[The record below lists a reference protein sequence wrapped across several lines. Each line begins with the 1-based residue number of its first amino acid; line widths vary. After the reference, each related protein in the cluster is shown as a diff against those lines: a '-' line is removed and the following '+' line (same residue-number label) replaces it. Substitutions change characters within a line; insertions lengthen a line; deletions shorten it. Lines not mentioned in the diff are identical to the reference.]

1 MKLFEDSFT
10 ASWRYFVREY
20 DTDAQKSEIRE
31 LPDKWEYYDY
41 HDGGNFKSLY
51 NPKNKFV
58 KQSGKLKDTKNKIA
72 TVSPIDVVIRSQYP
86 QSQHY
91 NHKPRIMYLD
101 IETRVGTVVPGFPV
115 PEKSLEPVCLIQ
127 FLDSE
132 RDMIHIIADKE
143 FYYSRHYLSLPDHKG
158 KEVKFWK
165 CSSEVEMFEL
175 FFKFIKALK
184 PAIVYAWNGEGF
196 DFPYLFNRAKRLG
209 LNVNKFSPWQD
220 KFGGD
225 IVKLKE
231 NQIQDK
237 YVANIQAPGIHYID
251 LLRLY
256 RKIVLEPR
264 ESYSLMAIAIKEL
277 KAKKIE
283 HEEFKTFDDFYQGNY
298 QMPANPTPEQ
308 METLCYKLAKEGAD
322 YSEIQKAGYG
332 QFVYY
337 GIIDTVLIK
346 DIDEKVGLTKLLTM
360 IAGMM
365 SSRYSDVLGTVG
377 VWGNAIRNRLYQ
389 QGTIINNADIQVDLE
404 KSIEGGYVREPQKGR
419 HRAVL
424 SADVN
429 SMYPILAI
437 SGLNMSPETFRFYYQ
452 VPKDLSDFVVKE
464 LKVGTPDEQSENNML
479 RLIEDK
485 DKLEQL
491 KSMLK
496 KYNLCMAPNGTFYD
510 KSVRGIVPQ
519 MVDEIYS
526 GRKAAK
532 KEMINADKALQI
544 VRGILSD
551 LDD

>member
-10 ASWRYFVREY
+10 TQWRYFVREY
-20 DTDAQKSEIRE
+20 DTETKTSDIRE
-31 LPDKWEYYDY
+31 LPDKWEFYST

-51 NPKNKFV
+51 NKNRKMV
-58 KQSGKLKDTKNKIA
+58 KNFGKLKDTRNKIA
-72 TVSPIDVVIRSQYP
+72 PVSPIDIVIRQDFPNP
-86 QSQHY
+86 QSY

-115 PEKSLEPVCLIQ
+115 PEKALEPICLIQ
-127 FLDSE
+127 FLDSIT
-132 RDMIHIIADKE
+132 DTVHIIGDKE
-143 FYYSRHYLSLPDHKG
+143 FFYSEWYLSKSLHKN
-158 KEVKFWK
+158 KTVKYWQ
-165 CSSEVEMFEL
+165 CHNETAMFEL
-175 FFKFIKALK
+175 FFKFIKAFK

-209 LNVNKFSPWQD
+209 LNVNKFSPWQSN
-220 KFGGD
+220 FGGD

-231 NQIQDK
+231 NTIKDK
-237 YVANIQAPGIHYID
+237 YVANIQASGVHYID
-251 LLRLY
+251 LMRLY
-256 RKIVLEPR
+256 KKIVLAPR
-264 ESYSLMAIAIKEL
+264 ESYSLMSIATTEL

-283 HEEFKTFDDFYQGNY
+283 HDEFKTFDDFYQGNY
-298 QMPANPTPEQ
+298 KVPANPTQEQ
-308 METLCYKLAKEGAD
+308 KETLCYELSLKSAPYE
-322 YSEIQKAGYG
+322 EIQKAGYG

-360 IAGMM
+360 ISSMM

-377 VWGNAIRNRLYQ
+377 IWGNAIRNRLYKES
-389 QGTIINNADIQVDLE
+389 TVIDNSDIQVDLD
-404 KSIEGGYVREPQKGR
+404 KQIEGGYVREPVKGR

-437 SGLNMSPETFRFYYQ
+437 SGLNMSPETFRFWYQ

-464 LKVGTPDEQSENNML
+464 LKVSTPDEQSENNL
-479 RLIEDK
+479 LKLIEDK
-485 DKLEQL
+485 DKLEHL
-491 KSMLK
+491 KTLLK
-496 KYNLCMAPNGTFYD
+496 KYNLSMAPNGTFYD

-526 GRKAAK
+526 GRKTAK
-532 KEMINADKALQI
+532 KEMINADKALQ
-544 VRGILSD
+544 VVKGILND
-551 LDD
+551 L